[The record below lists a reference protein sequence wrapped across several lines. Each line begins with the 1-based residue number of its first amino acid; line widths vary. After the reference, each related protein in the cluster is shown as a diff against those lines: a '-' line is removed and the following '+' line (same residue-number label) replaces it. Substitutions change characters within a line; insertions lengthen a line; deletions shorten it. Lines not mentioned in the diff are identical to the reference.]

1 MARPQ
6 AGSQVSGD
14 TQMKD
19 IVSAEVLAKFPD
31 YIRGVVIAK
40 EVDNHGENQ
49 RLTELLRKAVENAAR
64 DESLQDIKNH
74 PRIAP
79 WRQAYADF
87 GTNPNKFYC
96 SIESLA
102 RRARRGDQLPYINT
116 LVALFNYFSLEHM
129 VPSGGDDLDS
139 IDGALRLTLARGD
152 EPFTPL
158 GADTVENPPPGEV
171 IYVDNSKVMCRRWNW
186 RQSDQTKLSPAT
198 TRVAINVDCLPP
210 VSKREAEAITAELA
224 HLVQEF
230 CGGEV
235 KYLLLEAAHNEAET

>member
-1 MARPQ
+1 
-6 AGSQVSGD
+6 
-14 TQMKD
+14 MKD
-19 IVSAEVLAKFPD
+19 IVSREVLAKFPA
-31 YIRGVVIAK
+31 YVRGVVIARG
-40 EVDNHGENQ
+40 VNNSGEHQ
-49 RLTELLRKAVENAAR
+49 KLIELLRKAEQNATQ

-96 SIESLA
+96 SIESLG

-116 LVALFNYFSLEHM
+116 LVALFNYFSLKHM
-129 VPSGGDDLDS
+129 VPSGGDDLNS
-139 IDGALRLTLARGD
+139 ADGDLRLTLAEGD

-158 GADTVENPPPGEV
+158 GSDEIEYPPPDEV

-186 RQSDQTKLSPAT
+186 RQGDQTKLNPDTSN
-198 TRVAINVDCLPP
+198 VAINVDCLPP
-210 VSKREAEAITAELA
+210 VAKGEAKAITEELAEL
-224 HLVQEF
+224 VREF

-235 KYLLLEAAHNEAET
+235 TYFLLDAARNEAEI

>member
-1 MARPQ
+1 
-6 AGSQVSGD
+6 
-14 TQMKD
+14 MKD
-19 IVSAEVLAKFPD
+19 IVSKEVLAKFPT

-40 EVDNHGENQ
+40 GVNNSGENQ
-49 RLTELLRKAVENAAR
+49 QLVKLLRKVEQEATQ
-64 DESLQDIKNH
+64 DESLMDIKNH
-74 PRIAP
+74 PRIAS

-96 SIESLA
+96 SIESLG

-116 LVALFNYFSLEHM
+116 LVALFNYFSLKHI

-139 IDGALRLTLARGD
+139 ADGDLRLTLAKGN

-158 GADTVENPPPGEV
+158 GSEVIEYPPPGEV

-186 RQSDQTKLSPAT
+186 RQGDQTKLTPAT
-198 TRVAINVDCLPP
+198 TNVAINVDCLPP
-210 VSKREAEAITAELA
+210 VSKDKAKAITGELA
-224 HLVQEF
+224 DLVKEF

-235 KYLLLEAAHNEAET
+235 KYFLLDAARNEVET